1 MLVTKAI
8 ERIRS
13 ATHDESYEYSN
24 EECVFALNTAA
35 HEIAALLIA
44 GLAPIMAKEEVFSDG
59 QTLPEGFFRTAGT
72 YPLKVTGQTVNF
84 IDGSKKMKI
93 RYFFMPKEMTGAEQE
108 EMPFDMEFLNG
119 ITLKVAVKMLLN
131 ENEFDITQDQAIQQE
146 LMTAVQSGWQG
157 R

>member
-35 HEIAALLIA
+35 HEIAALLIS
-44 GLAPIMAKEEVFSDG
+44 GRAPILAREDVFTDGMA
-59 QTLPEGFFRTAGT
+59 LPEGFFRTAGT
-72 YPLKVTGQTVNF
+72 YPMKVTGQNIHF
-84 IDGSKKMKI
+84 IDGSEKMKV
-93 RYFFMPKEMTGAEQE
+93 RYFFMPKELTGVEKEA
-108 EMPFDMEFLNG
+108 MPFEMEFLNG
-119 ITLKVAVKMLLN
+119 IAIKVAVKLLLN

-157 R
+157 G